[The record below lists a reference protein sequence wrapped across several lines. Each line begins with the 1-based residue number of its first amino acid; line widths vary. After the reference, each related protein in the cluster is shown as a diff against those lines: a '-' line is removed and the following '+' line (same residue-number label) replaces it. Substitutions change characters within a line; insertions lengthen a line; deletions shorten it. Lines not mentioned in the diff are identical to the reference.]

1 MCIVCVY
8 LVGTLCWLVVHCL
21 VGTVYLV
28 GTVCWLCIVFVQW
41 VLRGIG
47 IICLQFEYVAYI
59 NMCCGCCACASLWFC
74 YCDKVKLISGNIYI
88 GLSSKYRSDDDDDF
102 ADRGTVRASGAAD
115 HLYRKQVSRFALQKR
130 HTVHLAVHLAHQC
143 SRSRRAHAA

>member
-1 MCIVCVY
+1 VCIVCVY

-74 YCDKVKLISGNIYI
+74 YCDKVKLISGNIY
-88 GLSSKYRSDDDDDF
+88 RS
-102 ADRGTVRASGAAD
+102 V
-115 HLYRKQVSRFALQKR
+115 
-130 HTVHLAVHLAHQC
+130 
-143 SRSRRAHAA
+143 